1 MSGGPLGREGR
12 PGSFHGRILLIALAV
27 TGLPVVLPA
36 VAAAQESAA
45 GAATGITGFSP
56 AGAADE
62 DRFES
67 SLLDA
72 IDADSAARWAMTLA
86 ARPHVAG
93 TPAQVATRD
102 SVLSWHAAAGIE
114 AAYDSL
120 LLYLPQP
127 ISVSVELTWPETR
140 TFDLTEPGIE
150 VDPAT
155 LEDAV
160 PVFNAYSGN
169 GTVEGEV
176 VFAGY
181 GLPAD
186 YRTLDSAGVSVRGKV
201 VLARYGRSFR
211 GIKAREA
218 EARGAAGLL
227 LYSDPADDGFVRG
240 TVYPEGPMRPP
251 VGVQRGS
258 ILNSTGDPSTPDGPS
273 LPGATRVTEDRMRGV
288 VDIPVVP
295 IGYGVAGELLG
306 PLTGPAAPESWQG
319 GLDLT
324 YRLGPGPTR
333 VRLDV
338 RSERGEAAY
347 HPAYNTIGVL
357 RGSVWPEEWVIIGAH
372 RDAWSP
378 GAIDNVSGT
387 TSVVEVARA
396 FAAAAREGLRPKRSV
411 VFVTWD
417 AEEWG
422 ILGSIEWVEA
432 HADRLRASVVAYV
445 NQDAPVSGSSFGAA
459 ASPEL
464 KSVARDAARRVPEP
478 VKGGTV
484 YEAWLAR
491 VAEEW
496 TGDDGPEPLP
506 VGDLGGGSD
515 HKGFY
520 QHLGIPAIGFGFGGR
535 GGVYHSMY
543 DTPRWMQEFGDP
555 GYRYHAATAGVAAV
569 VLARLANADV
579 LPYDFNELAEVAR
592 ERAGHLEAEVAAAL
606 EAATATEH
614 AVGEGAPTVIEASPV
629 AKRLRSAT
637 GQMRASID
645 SLAAAAASYTAAR
658 DGRLS
663 AGPLDSDAAERVNEE
678 LRLASLALTS
688 EVGLPGEP
696 WSRQLLFASDP
707 DNGYATLPMPA
718 VRIALR
724 AGALDKAAERI
735 EELREHLDL
744 VARHLRTASRLLDE
758 GPEPA

>member
-1 MSGGPLGREGR
+1 MSGGPFGRR
-12 PGSFHGRILLIALAV
+12 RRSGSLRRRGILFALAA
-27 TGLPVVLPA
+27 TWLPA
-36 VAAAQESAA
+36 LLPAGAGAQESAA
-45 GAATGITGFSP
+45 RAAPVITGFSP

-67 SLLDA
+67 TLLAA
-72 IDADSAARWAMTLA
+72 IDADSAARWATTLA

-93 TPAQVATRD
+93 TPAQIATRD
-102 SVLSWHAAAGIE
+102 SVLAWHAAAGIE

-127 ISVSVELTWPETR
+127 IKVSVALTWPESR
-140 TFDLTEPGIE
+140 TFELSEPGIE
-150 VDPAT
+150 TDPAT
-155 LEDAV
+155 LGSGV
-160 PVFNAYSGN
+160 PVFNAYSGD
-169 GTVEGEV
+169 GVGEGEL

-186 YRTLDSAGVSVRGKV
+186 YRALDSAGVSVRGKV
-201 VLARYGRSFR
+201 VLVRYGRSFR

-218 EARGAAGLL
+218 ETRGAVGLL

-240 TVYPEGPMRPP
+240 TVYPQGPMRPP

-258 ILNSTGDPSTPDGPS
+258 ILNSIGDPSTPDGPS
-273 LPGATRVTEDRMRGV
+273 LSGVRRVTEDRMRGV
-288 VDIPVVP
+288 ARIPVVP

-306 PLTGPAAPESWQG
+306 PLMGPAAPESWQG
-319 GLDLT
+319 GLDLR

-333 VRLDV
+333 VRLEV

-387 TSVVEVARA
+387 TSVIEVARA

-464 KSVARDAARRVPEP
+464 KSVARAAARRVPEP

-491 VAEEW
+491 VADGW
-496 TGDDGPEPLP
+496 TGEVGPEPLP

-555 GYRYHAATAGVAAV
+555 GYRYHAATAGVASV

-579 LPYDFNELAEVAR
+579 LPYDFGELAEVAR

-614 AVGEGAPTVIEASPV
+614 AVGEAAPTFTEGSP
-629 AKRLRSAT
+629 AGRRLRTAT
-637 GQMRASID
+637 SRMWAAID
-645 SLAAAAASYTAAR
+645 TLAAAADSFAEVR
-658 DGRLS
+658 DGRLA
-663 AGPLDSDAAERVNEE
+663 AGPLSPDGAERVNEE

-688 EVGLPGEP
+688 DVGLPGEP

-724 AGALDKAAERI
+724 AGALEQAAERV
-735 EELREHLDL
+735 EELGEHFQL
-744 VARHLRTASRLLDE
+744 VAGHLRTASRLLR
-758 GPEPA
+758 GGTEPG